1 VVALFEREPQLAAI
15 NAQVKHKTYLDVDE
29 RQKPA

>member
-1 VVALFEREPQLAAI
+1 VLDLFEREPHLASI
-15 NAQVKHKTYLDVDE
+15 NSQVKHKTYLDVDE